1 MTKLLTRKLL
11 AAALLSLIIAPAMA
25 QDLRIGVVPGA
36 YGDSVAKAAEIAKAE
51 NLNVEVIEF
60 TDWTTP
66 NVALQAGDIDVNYFQ
81 HVPFLN
87 NAIKERGYDFGVAGV
102 GALSNIG
109 LYSLKHKSFD
119 ELPQG
124 GTVAI
129 PNDPVNQ
136 GRGLLLLERAGLI
149 TLKEGVGF
157 LGTLDDIVDN
167 PKALSF
173 TEVEGPQLVRVTPDV
188 DLALGYPHF
197 IVASGTFDP
206 SAGLIYSGIE
216 DRNFAIRFVTKS
228 QDVDRADIK
237 RFIEIYQT
245 SPEVASVIDTA
256 FAKDPKLYLL
266 AWKN

>member
-1 MTKLLTRKLL
+1 MNYRSLWTILAVGISLLPLDP
-11 AAALLSLIIAPAMA
+11 ALA

-36 YGDSVAKAAEIAKAE
+36 YGDSVAKAAEIARAE
-51 NLNVEVIEF
+51 NIEVEVIEF

-66 NVALQAGDIDVNYFQ
+66 NVALQSGDIDVNYFQ
-81 HVPFLN
+81 HKPFLD
-87 NAIKERGYDFGVAGV
+87 NAIKERGYDFAIAGV

-109 LYSLKHKSFD
+109 LYSLRHKSFD
-119 ELPQG
+119 EIPDG

-149 TLKEGVGF
+149 ELKEGVGF
-157 LGTLDDIVDN
+157 LGTLDDIVAN
-167 PKALSF
+167 PRNLTF
-173 TEVEGPQLVRVTPDV
+173 NEVEGPQLVRVTPDV
-188 DLALGYPHF
+188 DLSVGYPHF

-216 DRNFAIRFVTKS
+216 DRQFAIRFVTRS
-228 QDVDRADIK
+228 QDAERADIK
-237 RFIEIYQT
+237 RFIEIYQS
-245 SPEVASVIDTA
+245 SPEVAEVIDTA
-256 FAKDPKLYLL
+256 FAKDPQLYVL